1 MTALISKEIRSFL
14 SSLTG
19 YIVISMFLLLTG
31 LFLWV
36 FPGESNV
43 LTGGYSTIEP
53 LFVIAPWVFTF
64 LIPAITMRSFAEEK
78 RTGTIELLF
87 TRPLTDYQII
97 WAKYLGAFALV
108 IISLLPTLIY
118 FYTVYQYG
126 NPKGNIDTGATWGSF
141 IGLLFL
147 GSAFTA
153 IGLFASAVTENQIVS
168 FILAAFL
175 CFIVYTGFDSLAS
188 LTNWGYA
195 ENFIRNL
202 GINEHYISVSRGV
215 VDSRDLVYFLSL
227 DAFFFLLTATR
238 IKSRKW

>member
-1 MTALISKEIRSFL
+1 M
-14 SSLTG
+14 
-19 YIVISMFLLLTG
+19 
-31 LFLWV
+31 WV
-36 FPGESNV
+36 FPSESNI
-43 LTGGYSTIEP
+43 LLGGYSTIEP
-53 LFVIAPWVFTF
+53 LFVIAPWVFLF

-87 TRPLTDYQII
+87 TRPLTDIQII
-97 WAKYLGAFALV
+97 LAKYLGALALV

-118 FYTVYQYG
+118 YYTVYQYG
-126 NPKGNIDTGATWGSF
+126 APKGNIDTGATWGSF
-141 IGLLFL
+141 IGLVFL

-175 CFIVYTGFDSLAS
+175 SFLVYNGFDSIAS
-188 LTNWGYA
+188 LANFGYL
-195 ENFIRNL
+195 ENIIRTL

-215 VDSRDLVYFLSL
+215 VDTRDIMYFVTVNIV
-227 DAFFFLLTATR
+227 FFLITATL

>member
-1 MTALISKEIRSFL
+1 MIALIRKEIRSFL

-19 YIVISMFLLLTG
+19 YIVIIIFLLLTG

-36 FPGESNV
+36 FPSESNI
-43 LTGGYSTIEP
+43 LLGGYSTIEP
-53 LFVIAPWVFTF
+53 LFVIAPWVFLF

-87 TRPLTDYQII
+87 TRPLTDIQII
-97 WAKYLGAFALV
+97 LAKYLGALALV

-118 FYTVYQYG
+118 YYTVYQYG
-126 NPKGNIDTGATWGSF
+126 APKGNIDTGATWGSF
-141 IGLLFL
+141 IGLVFL

-175 CFIVYTGFDSLAS
+175 SFLVYNGFDSIAS
-188 LTNWGYA
+188 LANLGYL

-202 GINEHYISVSRGV
+202 GINEHYVSVSRGV
-215 VDSRDLVYFLSL
+215 VDTRDIMYFVTVNIV
-227 DAFFFLLTATR
+227 FFLITATL

>member
-1 MTALISKEIRSFL
+1 MIALIRKEIRSFL

-19 YIVISMFLLLTG
+19 YIVIIIFLLLTG

-36 FPGESNV
+36 FPSESNI
-43 LTGGYSTIEP
+43 LLGGYSTIEP
-53 LFVIAPWVFTF
+53 LFVIAPWVFLF

-87 TRPLTDYQII
+87 TRPLTDIQII
-97 WAKYLGAFALV
+97 LAKYLGALALV

-118 FYTVYQYG
+118 YYTVYQYG
-126 NPKGNIDTGATWGSF
+126 APKGNIDTGATWGSF
-141 IGLLFL
+141 IGLVFL

-175 CFIVYTGFDSLAS
+175 SFLVYNGFDSIAS
-188 LTNWGYA
+188 LANFGYL
-195 ENFIRNL
+195 ENIIRTL

-215 VDSRDLVYFLSL
+215 VDTRDIMYFVTVNIV
-227 DAFFFLLTATR
+227 FFLITATL

>member
-1 MTALISKEIRSFL
+1 MLALIKKEIRSFL

-19 YIVISMFLLLTG
+19 YIVITIFLLLTG

-36 FPGESNV
+36 FEGESNV
-43 LTGGYSTIEP
+43 LQGGYSTIEP
-53 LFVIAPWVFTF
+53 LFFIAPWVFTF

-87 TRPLTDYQII
+87 TRPLSDYQII
-97 WAKYLGAFALV
+97 GAKYIGAFVLV
-108 IISLLPTLIY
+108 LFSLLPTLIY

-126 NPKGNIDTGATWGSF
+126 NPKGNIDTGGTWGSF

-147 GSAFTA
+147 GGAFTA
-153 IGLFASAVTENQIVS
+153 IGMFASAITENQIVS

-175 CFIVYTGFDSLAS
+175 CFLTYTGFDSLAG

-195 ENFIRNL
+195 EAFIRNL

-215 VDSRDLVYFLSL
+215 VDTRDVVYFISL
-227 DAFFFLLTATR
+227 ITVFFMATATI